1 MRHDK
6 HRNSS
11 GKLHNN
17 HDDEQFVMLQEVSFN
32 LNKPPATCV
41 SQNIF
46 SQELK
51 KVLEEAR
58 QDEASM
64 AALETELES
73 SEQRL
78 AEALEDSANLRAQLI
93 DRSSSIPAE
102 GHNHDLTVRHLL
114 PFITTLGNLSIRL
127 LS

>member
-1 MRHDK
+1 M
-6 HRNSS
+6 
-11 GKLHNN
+11 
-17 HDDEQFVMLQEVSFN
+17 
-32 LNKPPATCV
+32 
-41 SQNIF
+41 
-46 SQELK
+46 
-51 KVLEEAR
+51 LEEAR

-93 DRSSSIPAE
+93 DRSRSIPAE
-102 GHNHDLTVRHLL
+102 GHNHDLTVRQLL

>member
-1 MRHDK
+1 MMM
-6 HRNSS
+6 SS
-11 GKLHNN
+11 LSCSRKCLLT
-17 HDDEQFVMLQEVSFN
+17 F
-32 LNKPPATCV
+32 NKPPATCV

-93 DRSSSIPAE
+93 DRSSSIPAD

-127 LS
+127 LSQ

>member
-1 MRHDK
+1 M
-6 HRNSS
+6 
-11 GKLHNN
+11 
-17 HDDEQFVMLQEVSFN
+17 
-32 LNKPPATCV
+32 
-41 SQNIF
+41 
-46 SQELK
+46 
-51 KVLEEAR
+51 LEEAR

-93 DRSSSIPAE
+93 DRSSCTLAE

-114 PFITTLGNLSIRL
+114 PCITTLGNLSIKL
-127 LS
+127 L